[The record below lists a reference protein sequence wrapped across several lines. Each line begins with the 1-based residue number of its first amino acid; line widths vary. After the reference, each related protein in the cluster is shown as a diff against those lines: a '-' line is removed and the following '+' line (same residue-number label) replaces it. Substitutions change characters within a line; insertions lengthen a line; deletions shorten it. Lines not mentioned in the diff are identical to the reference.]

1 MSEKI
6 TKPVWIW
13 LPGQAEP
20 VHAGTFT
27 WAEGAKPVGA
37 FVYDTSYLARADMLP
52 LDQGQLKF
60 LKRRPLKA
68 TRNEGLYDVFKDV
81 KPEGFGL
88 HILTRKHSRSSI
100 TDLEALEFSAG
111 DTVGALAVCDDIA
124 QKALFV
130 PHAAEDLFEAMK
142 MLAPGDHAGQEGTSL
157 PSVLSTGLGGERP
170 KITVLYKGQQW
181 ISKFAGSKDDTTS
194 TLREFLAMRLATL
207 SGINAAEVDY
217 VHKGTRGT
225 VLVKRFDRHASD
237 DGSVLRTHFASAAT
251 VMGTDKAVAGT
262 RTYPMI
268 AQYASRWLVP
278 DFKDELWRRIAFNVL
293 IGNGDD
299 HARNYGFLLG
309 PKGWELSPAYDIA
322 PYTPTG
328 GTVHPV
334 KALSTGLLRSGEA
347 RATADVLLLCAKE
360 LDVDYDYANNYLDAT
375 YELIKGQW
383 DSLAESVDQK
393 PLQPPLFE
401 LPPRHDRL
409 SKAAVAAH
417 RYRGR

>member
-1 MSEKI
+1 MSEM

-13 LPGQAEP
+13 LPGQTEP

-27 WAEGAKPVGA
+27 LAKGTKPVGA
-37 FVYDTSYLARADMLP
+37 FVYDTSYLARADALP
-52 LDQGQLKF
+52 LDQGQLKC
-60 LKRRPLKA
+60 LKRRPLMA

-88 HILTRKHSRSSI
+88 HTLTRKHSRSSI
-100 TDLEALEFSAG
+100 TGLEALEFSPG

-130 PHAAEDLFEAMK
+130 PRAAEDLFEAMK
-142 MLAPGDHAGQEGTSL
+142 LLAPGAQVGQAAASL
-157 PSVLSTGLGGERP
+157 ESIVSTGLGGERP
-170 KITVLYKGQQW
+170 KSTVLFKGQQW
-181 ISKFAGSKDDTTS
+181 IAKFAGSNDDPKS
-194 TLREFLAMRLATL
+194 TLREFLAMRLAAL
-207 SGINAAEVDY
+207 SGINTAEVDY
-217 VHKGTRGT
+217 VNKGTRGT
-225 VLVKRFDRHASD
+225 VLVKRFDRHVGD
-237 DGSVLRTHFASAAT
+237 DGSVRRTHFASAVT

-299 HARNYGFLLG
+299 HARNHGFLLG
-309 PKGWELSPAYDIA
+309 QKGWELSPAYDIA
-322 PYTPTG
+322 PYTHSDG
-328 GTVHPV
+328 KVHPV

-360 LDVDYDYANNYLDAT
+360 LDVDYDYANNYLDVT
-375 YELIKGQW
+375 YELIKRQW
-383 DSLAESVDQK
+383 DSLAESVGQR

-401 LPPRHDRL
+401 LPSRNDRL
-409 SKAAVAAH
+409 SKANVAAH

>member
-1 MSEKI
+1 MSEM

-13 LPGQAEP
+13 LPGQSEP

-27 WAEGAKPVGA
+27 LAEGTKPVGA
-37 FVYDTSYLARADMLP
+37 FVYDESYLARADMLP

-60 LKRRPLKA
+60 LKRRPLQA

-88 HILTRKHSRSSI
+88 HILTRKHARSSI
-100 TDLEALEFSAG
+100 TNLEALEFAPG

-130 PHAAEDLFEAMK
+130 PPAAEDLFEAMR
-142 MLAPGDHAGQEGTSL
+142 MLAPGGHTGQAETSL
-157 PSVLSTGLGGERP
+157 ESIVSTGLGGERP

-194 TLREFLAMRLATL
+194 PLREFLAMRLAAL
-207 SGINAAEVDY
+207 SGINTAEVDY

-225 VLVKRFDRHASD
+225 VLVKRFDRHVGD
-237 DGSVLRTHFASAAT
+237 DGTVLRTHFASAAT
-251 VMGTDKAVAGT
+251 VMGTDKAMAGT

-268 AQYASRWLVP
+268 VQYASRWLVP

-293 IGNGDD
+293 IGNADD
-299 HARNYGFLLG
+299 HARNHGFLLG

-334 KALSTGLLRSGEA
+334 KALSTGLLLSGEA

-360 LDVDYDYANNYLDAT
+360 LDVDYAYANDYLDAT
-375 YELIKGQW
+375 YALIRAQW
-383 DSLAESVDQK
+383 DSLAESVGQR
-393 PLQPPLFE
+393 PLQSPLFE
-401 LPPRHDRL
+401 LPPRTARL

-417 RYRGR
+417 RHRER

>member
-1 MSEKI
+1 MSEM

-13 LPGQAEP
+13 LPGQSEP
-20 VHAGTFT
+20 VHAGTFALT
-27 WAEGAKPVGA
+27 EGTKPVGA
-37 FVYDTSYLARADMLP
+37 FVYDASYLARVDAPP
-52 LDQGQLKF
+52 LDHGQLR
-60 LKRRPLKA
+60 LLNRRPLKA

-100 TDLEALEFSAG
+100 TNLEALEFAPG

-130 PHAAEDLFEAMK
+130 PLAAEDLFEAMR
-142 MLAPGDHAGQEGTSL
+142 MLAPGGHTGQAETSL
-157 PSVLSTGLGGERP
+157 ESIVSTGLGGERP
-170 KITVLYKGQQW
+170 KIAVLYKGQQW
-181 ISKFAGSKDDTTS
+181 ISKFAGSKDATTS
-194 TLREFLAMRLATL
+194 PLREFLAMRLAAL
-207 SGINAAEVDY
+207 SGINTAEVDY

-225 VLVKRFDRHASD
+225 VLVKRFDRHVGD
-237 DGSVLRTHFASAAT
+237 DGTVLRTHFASAAT

-268 AQYASRWLVP
+268 VQYASRWLVP

-299 HARNYGFLLG
+299 HARNHGFLLG

-328 GTVHPV
+328 GAVHPV

-360 LDVDYDYANNYLDAT
+360 LDVDYAYANDYLDAT
-375 YELIKGQW
+375 YALIREQW
-383 DSLAESVDQK
+383 DSLAESVGQK

-401 LPPRHDRL
+401 LPPRHNRL
-409 SKAAVAAH
+409 SKLTVAAH
-417 RYRGR
+417 RHRGR

>member
-1 MSEKI
+1 MSEI
-6 TKPVWIW
+6 AKPVWTW
-13 LPGQAEP
+13 LPGQSEP

-27 WAEGAKPVGA
+27 LTEGTKPVGA
-37 FVYDTSYLARADMLP
+37 FVYDASYLASADARP
-52 LDQGQLKF
+52 LDHGQLRL

-68 TRNEGLYDVFKDV
+68 THNEGLYDVFKDV

-100 TDLEALEFSAG
+100 TNLEALEFSPG
-111 DTVGALAVCDDIA
+111 DTVGALAVCEDIA

-130 PHAAEDLFEAMK
+130 PYAAEDLFEAMK
-142 MLAPGDHAGQEGTSL
+142 MLAPGAHVGQAGSSL
-157 PSVLSTGLGGERP
+157 ENIVSTGLGGERP
-170 KITVLYKGQQW
+170 KSTVLFKGQQW
-181 ISKFAGSKDDTTS
+181 IAKFAGSKDDPTS
-194 TLREFLAMRLATL
+194 TLREFLAMRLAAL

-225 VLVKRFDRHASD
+225 VLVKRFDRHVGN
-237 DGSVLRTHFASAAT
+237 DGTVLRTHFASAAT

-262 RTYPMI
+262 LTYPML
-268 AQYASRWLVP
+268 AQYASRWRVP

-299 HARNYGFLLG
+299 HARNHGFLLG

-322 PYTPTG
+322 PYMPSG
-328 GTVHPV
+328 GKVHPI

-360 LDVDYDYANNYLDAT
+360 LDVDYEYANNYLDAT
-375 YELIKGQW
+375 DELIKGQW
-383 DSLAESVDQK
+383 DSLAESVGQK
-393 PLQPPLFE
+393 PLQLPLFE
-401 LPPRHDRL
+401 LPLQKERL
-409 SKAAVAAH
+409 SKATVVAH

>member
-1 MSEKI
+1 MSEI
-6 TKPVWIW
+6 AKPVWIW

-20 VHAGTFT
+20 VQAGTFT
-27 WAEGAKPVGA
+27 LAEGTKPVGA
-37 FVYDTSYLARADMLP
+37 FVYDASYLARADAHP
-52 LDQGQLKF
+52 LDHGQLKL

-68 TRNEGLYDVFKDV
+68 TRNEGLYDVFMDV

-100 TDLEALEFSAG
+100 TNLEALEFAPG

-130 PHAAEDLFEAMK
+130 PHAAEDLFEAMR
-142 MLAPGDHAGQEGTSL
+142 MLALGGHTGQAETSL
-157 PSVLSTGLGGERP
+157 ESIVSTGLGGERP

-181 ISKFAGSKDDTTS
+181 IAKFAGNKDDPTS
-194 TLREFLAMRLATL
+194 TLREFLAMRLAAL
-207 SGINAAEVDY
+207 SGINTAEVDY

-225 VLVKRFDRHASD
+225 VLVKRFDRHAAH

-268 AQYASRWLVP
+268 AQYASKWLVP

-299 HARNYGFLLG
+299 HARNHGFLLG

-328 GTVHPV
+328 ATVHPV

-360 LDVDYDYANNYLDAT
+360 LDVDYEYANNYLDAT
-375 YELIKGQW
+375 YALIREQW
-383 DSLAESVDQK
+383 DSLAASVGQR
-393 PLQPPLFE
+393 PLQLPLFE
-401 LPPRHDRL
+401 LPPRTARL

-417 RYRGR
+417 RHR

>member
-1 MSEKI
+1 MSEM

-13 LPGQAEP
+13 LPGQSEP

-27 WAEGAKPVGA
+27 LAEGTKPVGA
-37 FVYDTSYLARADMLP
+37 FVYDASYLARADALP
-52 LDQGQLKF
+52 LDLGQLKL
-60 LKRRPLKA
+60 LKRRPLKV

-81 KPEGFGL
+81 KTEGFGL

-100 TDLEALEFSAG
+100 TDLEALEFSPG

-142 MLAPGDHAGQEGTSL
+142 MLVPGAHIGQAGSSL
-157 PSVLSTGLGGERP
+157 ENIVSTGLGGERP
-170 KITVLYKGQQW
+170 KSTVLYKGQQW
-181 ISKFAGSKDDTTS
+181 IAKFAGSKDDPTS
-194 TLREFLAMRLATL
+194 TLREFLAMRLAAL
-207 SGINAAEVDY
+207 SGINTAEVDY
-217 VHKGTRGT
+217 VHKATRGT
-225 VLVKRFDRHASD
+225 VLVKRFDRHVGD
-237 DGSVLRTHFASAAT
+237 DGTVLRTHFASAAT
-251 VMGTDKAVAGT
+251 VMGTDKALAGT

-268 AQYASRWLVP
+268 AQYASKWLVP

-299 HARNYGFLLG
+299 HARNHGFLLG

-322 PYTPTG
+322 PYTSTG
-328 GTVHPV
+328 GAVHAV

-347 RATADVLLLCAKE
+347 SATANVLLLCAKE

-375 YELIKGQW
+375 YALIKGQW
-383 DSLAESVDQK
+383 DSLAESVGQR
-393 PLQPPLFE
+393 PIQLPLFE
-401 LPPRHDRL
+401 LPPRTARL
-409 SKAAVAAH
+409 SKAVVAAH
-417 RYRGR
+417 RYRR

>member
-1 MSEKI
+1 MSEI
-6 TKPVWIW
+6 AKPVWIW
-13 LPGQAEP
+13 LPGQTEP
-20 VHAGTFT
+20 VHAGAFALT
-27 WAEGAKPVGA
+27 EGTKPVGA
-37 FVYDTSYLARADMLP
+37 FVYDASYLARADALP
-52 LDQGQLKF
+52 LDHGQLKCF
-60 LKRRPLKA
+60 LRRPRMA
-68 TRNEGLYDVFKDV
+68 TRNGGLYDVFKDV

-100 TDLEALEFSAG
+100 TDLEALEFSPG
-111 DTVGALAVCDDIA
+111 DAVGALAVCDDIA

-130 PHAAEDLFEAMK
+130 PSAAEDLFEAMK
-142 MLAPGDHAGQEGTSL
+142 MLAPRAHVGQAGASL
-157 PSVLSTGLGGERP
+157 ENIVSTGLGGERP
-170 KITVLYKGQQW
+170 KFTVLYKGQQW
-181 ISKFAGSKDDTTS
+181 IAKFAGNKDDPTS
-194 TLREFLAMRLATL
+194 TLREFLAMRLASL
-207 SGINAAEVDY
+207 SGINTAEVDY
-217 VHKGTRGT
+217 VHKGMRGT
-225 VLVKRFDRHASD
+225 VLVKRFDRHVAD
-237 DGSVLRTHFASAAT
+237 DGTVLRIHFASAAT
-251 VMGTDKAVAGT
+251 VMGTHKAVAGT
-262 RTYPMI
+262 RTYPML

-299 HARNYGFLLG
+299 HARNHGFLLG

-347 RATADVLLLCAKE
+347 GATADVLLLCAKE

-375 YELIKGQW
+375 YALIREQW
-383 DSLAESVDQK
+383 DSLAESVGQK

-401 LPPRHDRL
+401 LPSRNDRL

-417 RYRGR
+417 RHRGR

>member
-1 MSEKI
+1 MSEI
-6 TKPVWIW
+6 AKPVWIW

-27 WAEGAKPVGA
+27 WAEGTKPVGA

-68 TRNEGLYDVFKDV
+68 TRNVGLYDVFKDV

-124 QKALFV
+124 QKALFI
-130 PHAAEDLFEAMK
+130 PHTAEDLFEAMK
-142 MLAPGDHAGQEGTSL
+142 MLAPGTRVGQAGGSL
-157 PSVLSTGLGGERP
+157 ENIVSTGLGGERP
-170 KITVLYKGQQW
+170 KSTVLFKGQQW
-181 ISKFAGSKDDTTS
+181 IAKFAGSKDGPSS
-194 TLREFLAMRLATL
+194 TLREFLAMRLAAL
-207 SGINAAEVDY
+207 SGINTAEVDY
-217 VHKGTRGT
+217 VHEGTQGT
-225 VLVKRFDRHASD
+225 VLVKRFDRHVGE
-237 DGSVLRTHFASAAT
+237 DGTVLRTHFASAAT

-299 HARNYGFLLG
+299 HAHNHGFLLG

-322 PYTPTG
+322 PYTLSDDK
-328 GTVHPV
+328 VHPV

-347 RATADVLLLCAKE
+347 DATADVLLLCAKE

-375 YELIKGQW
+375 YALIREQW
-383 DSLAESVDQK
+383 DSLAESVGQK

-401 LPPRHDRL
+401 LPPLRDRL
-409 SKAAVAAH
+409 SKVTVAAH